1 MSALKAVHE
10 IPTLCLPELLLP
22 GQRMRLSL
30 VTPEIS
36 NCLRSNLLVGVL
48 GTRVDEVDF
57 CDAEPRRR
65 GGCHKSRAR
74 VGDASRWSATLRGGR
89 VFERQGERPKPSS
102 AVTSS
107 EVRWRWTSLLGLS
120 DELSARRSPSRA
132 VELAS
137 RELGSLVGAWLE
149 ERMLID
155 KDLGEM
161 PPADRPSER
170 ALWVAALLNPCGA
183 DRQAWPVL
191 GIRPAVLTATTPM
204 ERALGRQDGDG
215 RQHVQAQG
223 RLMADEHVLLV
234 RWRASAVACPP
245 GKPRRE

>member
-1 MSALKAVHE
+1 MKSTSVMLSHGVEADVTNLVR
-10 IPTLCLPELLLP
+10 ELAMP
-22 GQRMRLSL
+22 AAG
-30 VTPEIS
+30 
-36 NCLRSNLLVGVL
+36 
-48 GTRVDEVDF
+48 
-57 CDAEPRRR
+57 RRR
-65 GGCHKSRAR
+65 SVADASSSGRASDPSRVVQSRRAR
-74 VGDASRWSATLRGGR
+74 FAGAGPRSSASRTSC
-89 VFERQGERPKPSS
+89 RP
-102 AVTSS
+102 
-107 EVRWRWTSLLGLS
+107 G
-120 DELSARRSPSRA
+120 ARH
-132 VELAS
+132 LA
-137 RELGSLVGAWLE
+137 
-149 ERMLID
+149 D

>member
-1 MSALKAVHE
+1 
-10 IPTLCLPELLLP
+10 
-22 GQRMRLSL
+22 MRLSL

-36 NCLRSNLLVGVL
+36 NCLRRNPLVGVV
-48 GTRVDEVDF
+48 GTRVDEATSTCVMLSHGVEAHVTNLVREFGDS
-57 CDAEPRRR
+57 
-65 GGCHKSRAR
+65 GY
-74 VGDASRWSATLRGGR
+74 GDASRWSATLRGGR

-107 EVRWRWTSLLGLS
+107 EVRWLDLGLS

-149 ERMLID
+149 LARGGGATLWGTDRASASARWGGVDPSSRPDRAAALERML

-161 PPADRPSER
+161 PPAGRPSER

-191 GIRPAVLTATTPM
+191 DIRPAVLTATTPM
-204 ERALGRQDGDG
+204 ERL
-215 RQHVQAQG
+215 
-223 RLMADEHVLLV
+223 
-234 RWRASAVACPP
+234 SVAKTGMVDSMYKLKGGSWPMNTYYW
-245 GKPRRE
+245 